1 MTTDTL
7 PARAAETVPASPP
20 ADPYADL
27 MAVAIAQGESGVAA
41 LERLVALQERREA
54 DMARKD
60 FYTALARGR
69 AAIGTIPHD
78 RKGDKAS
85 YSSLEQ
91 IAAHVRQ
98 PLSDNGLS
106 YRFTCETVAE
116 PWTVTVHIVHS
127 GGHEEQTTVRAP
139 RGPSALKKRDG
150 TTMEIS
156 ERDILSGA
164 LKTGRRLALPMALGL
179 SDGDA
184 QGPAQEVETITE
196 TQSADILALV
206 TETGTGMAGFLRWL
220 GVDHIDQIPAAR
232 AGEAFAMLESKR
244 ARKASEPA
252 QEVRSDD

>member
-1 MTTDTL
+1 MATDTL
-7 PARAAETVPASPP
+7 PARAPETAPTA
-20 ADPYADL
+20 AQEDPYSDL
-27 MAVAIAQGESGVAA
+27 MAAAISQGEAGVAA

-54 DMARKD
+54 GQARMD
-60 FYTALARGR
+60 FYAALARAK

-78 RKGDKAS
+78 RRGDKAT
-85 YSSLEQ
+85 YASLEQ

-106 YRFTCETVAE
+106 YRFTAETVAD

-139 RGPSALKKRDG
+139 RGPTKLKKRDG
-150 TTMEIS
+150 TALEIS

-164 LKTGRRLALPMALGL
+164 LKTGRRLALPMGLGL

-184 QGPAQEVETITE
+184 QAPAPDVETIDD
-196 TQSADILALV
+196 TQSADLLALI

-220 GVDHIDQIPAAR
+220 KVDHLDELPTGRYA
-232 AGEAFAMLESKR
+232 EAVAMLETKR
-244 ARKASEPA
+244 ERQAEGPA
-252 QEVRSDD
+252 DD